1 MSNQNFHLRTT
12 VSSVF
17 CQVDEEGNV
26 VQEFPVNLVVRKL
39 EEGAFLEALT
49 KVTKAKQ
56 NLLDQLNGIERPE
69 EPEEDL
75 Q

>member
-1 MSNQNFHLRTT
+1 MSNQIFHLRTT

-49 KVTKAKQ
+49 EVIKAKQ
-56 NLLDQLNGIERPE
+56 SLLDQLDGTKQLEK
-69 EPEEDL
+69 PEEDL

>member
-1 MSNQNFHLRTT
+1 MSNKIFHLRTT

-17 CQVDEEGNV
+17 CRVDEEGNV

-49 KVTKAKQ
+49 EVIKAKQ
-56 NLLDQLNGIERPE
+56 NLLDQLGGIEQLK